1 VVVSRIWKQGCR
13 IEALQLSALERLEPA
28 LALYLIIAWRVPL
41 LILMGRTCPELPGD
55 VVFDPE
61 EWQAAYMVGKR
72 QTPPPEPPPLG
83 EMIALVAS
91 FGGWLGRKHDGPP
104 GPKAIWTGLQRIRD
118 FAIAVQ
124 VMSEMHNL
132 SSG

>member
-1 VVVSRIWKQGCR
+1 MNEVHSSVTASR
-13 IEALQLSALERLEPA
+13 
-28 LALYLIIAWRVPL
+28 
-41 LILMGRTCPELPGD
+41 
-55 VVFDPE
+55 
-61 EWQAAYMVGKR
+61 GKLG
-72 QTPPPEPPPLG
+72 LG
-83 EMIALVAS
+83 EMITLVAS

>member
-1 VVVSRIWKQGCR
+1 M
-13 IEALQLSALERLEPA
+13 SALERLEPA

-61 EWQAAYMVGKR
+61 EWQAAYIVGKR

-83 EMIALVAS
+83 EMIALIAS

-104 GPKAIWTGLQRIRD
+104 GPKAIWTELQRIRD

-124 VMSEMHNL
+124 VMSKMHNL